1 MQRGSEMISF
11 TLSLDYDCPVALL
24 EPDGDGEPR
33 QINLVID
40 WRDAVISAEIRAHDD
55 NARSEYRW
63 RGMEDAYALPPL
75 VDATQLREWVE
86 DEVLPRALPLLEAY
100 QTVWV
105 DVDQFGRFPGHE
117 DEKAEFDRWMA
128 MHEPPT
134 HQGGLWRVAEWL
146 PDIADEVFPDSTDE
160 RLQRIALEIEH
171 EAEANGVVL
180 AEGDGAVLALL
191 KQVRDE
197 MREVGSIG
205 CTPDR
210 YEIEGYEVLERVPR
224 AYSRQSSATLYLPLE
239 WANKRVKVVR
249 LDP

>member
-1 MQRGSEMISF
+1 MAAF

-24 EPDGDGEPR
+24 EPDGDGQPQ

-40 WRDAVISAEIRAHDD
+40 WRDAVISAETRAHDD
-55 NARSEYRW
+55 NARTEYRW

-117 DEKAEFDRWMA
+117 CEKEEFDRWMSCDA
-128 MHEPPT
+128 EPPL
-134 HQGGLWRVAEWL
+134 HDGGLWLVEDWLSGGVEEVGPGTTDAAIEDLTDTIVDEAAAE
-146 PDIADEVFPDSTDE
+146 
-160 RLQRIALEIEH
+160 
-171 EAEANGVVL
+171 NVVL
-180 AEGDGAVLALL
+180 VGEREAVRAYLL
-191 KQVRDE
+191 DYRQDLRDAIPE
-197 MREVGSIG
+197 
-205 CTPDR
+205 PDR
-210 YEIEGYEVLERVPR
+210 YEIEGYEVVEKVAKPSGTTARVWVPK
-224 AYSRQSSATLYLPLE
+224 SWE
-239 WANKRVKVVR
+239 GKRVKVVR

>member
-1 MQRGSEMISF
+1 MTPLVI
-11 TLSLDYDCPVALL
+11 SLDYDAPAALL
-24 EPDGDGEPR
+24 QLDARGQPR
-33 QINLVID
+33 HILLVID
-40 WRDAVISAEIRAHDD
+40 WEHATITAETRDPSD
-55 NARSEYRW
+55 NGIPETRW

-75 VDATQLREWVE
+75 VDATKLHDWVAE
-86 DEVLPRALPLLEAY
+86 EVLPRAAPLADAY
-100 QTVWV
+100 ETVWE
-105 DVDQFGRFPGHE
+105 DVERFGRFPGHE

-134 HQGGLWRVAEWL
+134 HTGGLWRVAEWL

-171 EAEANGVVL
+171 EAEADGVVF
-180 AEGDGAVLALL
+180 AEGAGAVLALL

-197 MREVGSIG
+197 MREGSRSRS
-205 CTPDR
+205 PDR

-224 AYSRQSSATLYLPLE
+224 AYSGQSSATLYLPLE

>member
-1 MQRGSEMISF
+1 MAPLK
-11 TLSLDYDCPVALL
+11 LSLDYDCPVALL
-24 EPDGDGEPR
+24 ESDGDGQPR

-40 WRDAVISAEIRAHDD
+40 WRDAVISAETRAHDD

-63 RGMEDAYALPPL
+63 RGMEDAYLLPPL
-75 VDATQLREWVE
+75 VDATQLREWVAE
-86 DEVLPRALPLLEAY
+86 EVLPRAAPLADAY
-100 QTVWV
+100 KTVWE
-105 DVDQFGRFPGHE
+105 DVEKFGRFPGHE

-128 MHEPPT
+128 MNEPPT
-134 HQGGLWRVAEWL
+134 HTGGLWRVAEWL

-171 EAEANGVVL
+171 EAEADGVVF

-197 MREVGSIG
+197 MREAGPLG

>member
-1 MQRGSEMISF
+1 MTAF
-11 TLSLDYDCPVALL
+11 TLSLDYDLPAALL
-24 EPDGDGEPR
+24 QPDARGQPR
-33 QINLVID
+33 HISLVID
-40 WRDAVISAEIRAHDD
+40 WVHATITAETRDPSD
-55 NARSEYRW
+55 NGVPETRW
-63 RGMEDAYALPPL
+63 RGLEDAYPLPPL
-75 VDATQLREWVE
+75 VDATELREWVAE
-86 DEVLPRALPLLEAY
+86 EVLPRAAPLADAY
-100 QTVWV
+100 ETVWE
-105 DVDQFGRFPGHE
+105 DVEKFGRFPGHE

-146 PDIADEVFPDSTDE
+146 PDITDEVFPDSTDE
-160 RLQRIALEIEH
+160 RLQRVALEIEH
-171 EAEANGVVL
+171 EAELDGVVF

-197 MREVGSIG
+197 MQEGSRS
-205 CTPDR
+205 CSPDR

-239 WANKRVKVVR
+239 WAHKRVKVVR

>member
-1 MQRGSEMISF
+1 MTPLTIS
-11 TLSLDYDCPVALL
+11 LNYDRPTALL
-24 EPDGDGEPR
+24 QPDAHGQPR
-33 QINLVID
+33 QIALVID
-40 WRDAVISAEIRAHDD
+40 WEHKTITVETRDPSD
-55 NARSEYRW
+55 NGAPDRWW
-63 RGMEDAYALPPL
+63 RGLADAYQLPPL
-75 VDATQLREWVE
+75 VDATQLREWVAE
-86 DEVLPRALPLLEAY
+86 EVLPRAAPLADAY
-100 QTVWV
+100 ETVWE
-105 DVDQFGRFPGHE
+105 DVERFGRFPGHE

-128 MHEPPT
+128 QEAEPPT
-134 HQGGLWRVAEWL
+134 HTGGLWRVAEWL

-171 EAEANGVVL
+171 EAEADGVVF

-197 MREVGSIG
+197 MREGSRSRS
-205 CTPDR
+205 PDR